1 MRNAIDLIQLVISMI
16 IMIVL
21 TGLTLVSS
29 ETASVKPKPRVPGGW
44 LTFFSYY
51 F

>member
-1 MRNAIDLIQLVISMI
+1 MI

-29 ETASVKPKPRVPGGW
+29 ETASVKPKAPAGGW